1 MKNLDISE
9 GAHKVLITKDNSL
22 TNASYNLDLVEQRL
36 ILLAIVEARE
46 SGKGVNANDPLTV
59 HAESYIKQFDVHRNT
74 AYQALKDACDDLF
87 ARQFSYQEINKNG
100 GLEHVKSRWVS
111 EIRYIDAD
119 ASVKFIFAP
128 AVVPLITRL
137 EEQFTSYELEQVAP
151 LQSKYAVR
159 LYEILIAWRSV
170 GKTPIFEIEDFRNK
184 IGVCVSEYKTLWNFK
199 QRVLELAIEQINE
212 HTDITATYEQ
222 HKRGRTITG
231 FSFKFK
237 QKKTEQHKAHG
248 QKKLGEGKRDENT
261 VDMFTEMSDADIRK
275 YSIKLAQLPE
285 FSSIANAGEDY
296 DALATKIEKMMRDDI
311 KRKMFEP
318 ALEKLRRVIV

>member
-9 GAHKVLITKDNSL
+9 GAHKVLVTKDNSL

-46 SGKGVNANDPLTV
+46 SGKGINANDPLTV

-212 HTDITATYEQ
+212 HTDITASYEQ

-237 QKKTEQHKAHG
+237 PKPTKKEATQAN
-248 QKKLGEGKRDENT
+248 RDKNT
-261 VDMFTEMSDADIRK
+261 VDMFSKLSDAQIRT
-275 YSIKLAQLPE
+275 YSSKLSRLHTLSDLAEKLDYASFAE
-285 FSSIANAGEDY
+285 WIANILRDPTSVSEKTAKRIFT
-296 DALATKIEKMMRDDI
+296 ALHEETGFKS
-311 KRKMFEP
+311 
-318 ALEKLRRVIV
+318 

>member
-1 MKNLDISE
+1 MKQDKDML
-9 GAHKVLITKDNSL
+9 VTKDNSL
-22 TNASYNLDLVEQRL
+22 MNARYNLDLVEQRL
-36 ILLAIVEARE
+36 ILLAIIEARE
-46 SGKGVNANDPLTV
+46 TGKGITADNALTI
-59 HAESYIKQFDVHRNT
+59 HAESYIEQFSVEKHT
-74 AYQALKDACDDLF
+74 AYTVLKDACKNLF
-87 ARQFSYQEINKNG
+87 ARQFTYQEISKNG
-100 GLEHVKSRWVS
+100 NLTTFTSRWVS
-111 EIRYIDAD
+111 KIGYTENEATVQI
-119 ASVKFIFAP
+119 VFAP
-128 AVVPLITRL
+128 DVVPLITRL

-159 LYEILIAWRSV
+159 LYELLIMWRSV
-170 GKTPIFEIEDFRNK
+170 GKTPILKIEDFRQK
-184 IGVCVSEYKTLWNFK
+184 IGVGVSEYSVISNLK
-199 QRVLELAIEQINE
+199 QRVLEPAIKQINE

-222 HKRGRTITG
+222 HKKGRVITG

-237 QKKTEQHKAHG
+237 QKKTEQHKAQG
-248 QKKLGEGKRDENT
+248 QKKLDAVKRDENT

-285 FSSIANAGEDY
+285 FSSIADAGEDY